1 MLVIRFIT
9 CVMPEHIEVGKPT
22 ANENKQSM
30 AVEKRIEAKRRPL
43 RWDLK
48 SNKVKVRTINTDQ
61 FCTIHT

>member
-43 RWDLK
+43 R
-48 SNKVKVRTINTDQ
+48 
-61 FCTIHT
+61 